1 MSGAG
6 APGADRCIRTPGDL
20 DPLEFNDRG
29 LIPVVAQDVDTGAVL
44 MLAWADRAALQQTL
58 ETGFMHYHSRSRN
71 ALWKK
76 GATSGSVQEVVS
88 LHGDCDGDTVLA
100 RVRQTG
106 EACHTGTATC
116 FGEGVDAGAGG
127 PGGDVLTRL
136 QATLETRLRDRP
148 EGSYTSKLLS
158 DENLRVKKLGE
169 ESAELI
175 AALTRNDP
183 DVAEEAADLVYH
195 LMVALLAAG
204 QSWAEVVDALRRRQE
219 K

>member
-1 MSGAG
+1 MSV
-6 APGADRCIRTPGDL
+6 DRRIRTRGDV
-20 DPLEFNDRG
+20 DRLEFNDRG

-44 MLAWADRAALQQTL
+44 MMAWADRTALEHTV
-58 ETGFMHYHSRSRN
+58 ETGFMHYHSRSRS

-76 GATSGSVQEVVS
+76 GATSGSVQEVIS

-106 EACHTGTATC
+106 EACHTGTTTC
-116 FGEGVDAGAGG
+116 FGEGV
-127 PGGDVLTRL
+127 GGDVLAGL
-136 QATLETRLRDRP
+136 KATLEARLRDRP

-175 AALTRNDP
+175 AALSRNDP
-183 DVAEEAADLVYH
+183 GVAEEAADLVYH

-204 QSWAEVVDALRRRQE
+204 RSWDEVVDALRRRQG

>member
-1 MSGAG
+1 VS
-6 APGADRCIRTPGDL
+6 GADRAIRSPADL
-20 DPLEFNDRG
+20 DALVFNDRG
-29 LIPVVAQDVDTGAVL
+29 LIPVVAQDVDTGVVL
-44 MLAWADRAALQQTL
+44 MVAWADRTALEHTV
-58 ETGFMHYHSRSRN
+58 ETGFMHYHSRSRD

-76 GATSGSVQEVVS
+76 GEASGSVQEVVS

-100 RVRQTG
+100 RVLQTG
-106 EACHTGTATC
+106 AACHTGTATC
-116 FGEGVDAGAGG
+116 FGEGGRGGSGAEAEGAGR
-127 PGGDVLTRL
+127 DVLAEL
-136 QATLETRLRDRP
+136 QATLESRLRDRP

-175 AALTRNDP
+175 AALTRGDP
-183 DVAEEAADLVYH
+183 GVTEEAADLVYH

-204 QSWAEVVDALRRRQE
+204 RSWDEVLDALRRRQD

>member
-1 MSGAG
+1 MSV
-6 APGADRCIRTPGDL
+6 DRGIRTRGDV
-20 DPLEFNDRG
+20 DRLEFNDRG

-44 MLAWADRAALQQTL
+44 MMAWADRAALDHTL
-58 ETGFMHYHSRSRN
+58 ETGFMHYHSRSRDE
-71 ALWKK
+71 LWKK
-76 GATSGSVQEVVS
+76 GATSGNVQEMVS

-116 FGEGVDAGAGG
+116 FGDEAGTGAEG
-127 PGGDVLTRL
+127 PGGDVLARL
-136 QATLETRLRDRP
+136 QATLEARLRDRP
-148 EGSYTSKLLS
+148 EGSYTSKLLA

-175 AALTRNDP
+175 AALTRGDP
-183 DVAEEAADLVYH
+183 GVAEEAADLVYH

-204 QSWAEVVDALRRRQE
+204 RSWAEVVDALRRRQE

>member
-1 MSGAG
+1 VS
-6 APGADRCIRTPGDL
+6 ADRRIRTPGDL
-20 DPLEFNDRG
+20 DPLVFNDRG
-29 LIPVVAQDVDTGAVL
+29 LIPVVAQDVVSGAVL
-44 MLAWADRAALQQTL
+44 MMAWADRTALEHTL

-76 GATSGSVQEVVS
+76 GATSGSVQEMVS

-106 EACHTGTATC
+106 EACHTGTETC
-116 FGEGVDAGAGG
+116 FGEGV
-127 PGGDVLTRL
+127 GGDVLARL
-136 QATLETRLRDRP
+136 QATLEARLRDRP

-175 AALTRNDP
+175 AALTRGGP
-183 DVAEEAADLVYH
+183 GVVEEAADLVYH

-204 QSWAEVVDALRRRQE
+204 RSWDEVVEALRRRQE
-219 K
+219 S